1 MHHATYGVADSVEN
15 ELFAHT
21 VAPEDVAAIVVEPV
35 QGEGGYVVP
44 PADFLPRLRAICDA
58 HGILLVFDEVQTG
71 MGRTGKMFAAEH
83 FGVVPDIIVLAKGI
97 ASGMPLGAMMAQERA
112 HDLAGRQPRLDDRR
126 QPGLHRGGDG
136 DDRSARRRA
145 GRQLGARRARCS
157 RTS

>member
-1 MHHATYGVADSVEN
+1 MHHATYGVADSVEK

-71 MGRTGKMFAAEH
+71 MGRTGQHVRA
-83 FGVVPDIIVLAKGI
+83 PSTS
-97 ASGMPLGAMMAQERA
+97 ASCPTSWCWRRGSRRA
-112 HDLAGRQPRLDDRR
+112 C
-126 QPGLHRGGDG
+126 
-136 DDRSARRRA
+136 RSAR
-145 GRQLGARRARCS
+145 
-157 RTS
+157 